1 MKNFT
6 SKLKMSLLAAVVIT
20 FLSVTAQ
27 AAAPLHTL
35 QSDTSKMS
43 KMKMDKMKTDKMKKD
58 KMAKKKMDKMKTGK
72 MDKMKMAPA
81 GKM

>member
-1 MKNFT
+1 
-6 SKLKMSLLAAVVIT
+6 MSLLAAVVIT
-20 FLSVTAQ
+20 CLSVTAQ
-27 AAAPLHTL
+27 AATPVLSL
-35 QSDTSKMS
+35 QNDTSKMS